1 MLFPASSATHKDDR
15 LKNITQSLLKP
26 LQFITQRLIKV
37 FNYLIFNLTILT
49 NNKEDNFYFF
59 AKRIEQEF
67 PKGLMFVYE
76 GINFYIRDFCQ
87 NEYGGESL
95 NYNED
100 KVFVV
105 CEYYDIE
112 SKVWSEKIMHEDFV
126 RNRFN
131 QFKKI
136 MEQ

>member
-1 MLFPASSATHKDDR
+1 MPIPKETSKYNNKLSLINIFINYIIGKYNLF
-15 LKNITQSLLKP
+15 I
-26 LQFITQRLIKV
+26 
-37 FNYLIFNLTILT
+37 
-49 NNKEDNFYFF
+49 NNKEDNFDFF
-59 AKRIEQEF
+59 SKRLEIEF

-76 GINFYIRDFCQ
+76 GINFYVRDFCQ

-95 NYNED
+95 AYNQD
-100 KVFVV
+100 KIFVV

-112 SKVWSEKIMHEDFV
+112 DKKWNEKIMHEDFV

-136 MEQ
+136 MEG

>member
-1 MLFPASSATHKDDR
+1 MPIPKETSKYNNKLSLINIFINYIIGKYNLF
-15 LKNITQSLLKP
+15 I
-26 LQFITQRLIKV
+26 
-37 FNYLIFNLTILT
+37 

-59 AKRIEQEF
+59 SKRLEIEF

-76 GINFYIRDFCQ
+76 GINFYVRDFCQ
-87 NEYGGESL
+87 NEYGGGSL
-95 NYNED
+95 DYNQD
-100 KVFVV
+100 KIFVV

-112 SKVWSEKIMHEDFV
+112 SKIWNEKIMHEDFV

>member
-1 MLFPASSATHKDDR
+1 MKTKNLT
-15 LKNITQSLLKP
+15 NITNKLLKP
-26 LQFITQRLIKV
+26 LQLITQRLIKV
-37 FNYLIFNLTILT
+37 FNYLTFNLTILL

-59 AKRIEQEF
+59 AKRLEMEF

-76 GINFYIRDFCQ
+76 GINFYIKDFCQ
-87 NEYGGESL
+87 NEYGECSL

-100 KVFVV
+100 KISVV

-112 SKVWSEKIMHEDFV
+112 SKIWNEKIMHEDFV

-131 QFKKI
+131 QYVAICENHK
-136 MEQ
+136 

>member
-1 MLFPASSATHKDDR
+1 

>member
-112 SKVWSEKIMHEDFV
+112 SKVWNEKIMHEDFV